1 MKVIGAAVVHLLLLA
16 PHVVHSQ
23 LTKQLRHGFAEQ
35 ENGRNVT
42 GGEKR
47 RFLKKKNDGK
57 KQKKRVVVRYKSSGG
72 KVALLQDQE
81 RKIYHDFDEDNVIVL
96 DLDDDEIEQMSL
108 NEDIEAVEHDY
119 RYEEMG
125 HFVRELNE
133 AEARKLGETVPYGI
147 TMVQA
152 NQVSFG
158 STSVKVCLADT
169 GVIHHPDLPRNMA
182 GADRTSSSG
191 SAIYWDGDKRGHGTH
206 TAGTVAA
213 RKGNGIGVVGV
224 APGASLFVTRAL
236 DDVGSARESDIYQA
250 IKQCADAGA
259 KVISLSL
266 GGGGIS
272 SSFKS
277 LLDKLY
283 YEKNIVIVAGTWL
296 VHDKG
301 SGF

>member
-1 MKVIGAAVVHLLLLA
+1 MKIKVATVVQLLLLA
-16 PHVVHSQ
+16 PNAADCQ
-23 LTKQLRHGFAEQ
+23 RTKQLRQGLTEQ
-35 ENGRNVT
+35 EHEKSVA

-47 RFLKKKNDGK
+47 RFLKKNAAGKKQK

-72 KVALLQDQE
+72 KDALLQGHE
-81 RKIYHDFDEDNVIVL
+81 RKVYHDFDDDNVIVL
-96 DLDDDEIEQMSL
+96 DMDDDEIEELSL

-119 RYEEMG
+119 RYKELG
-125 HFVRELNE
+125 HFVRELGE
-133 AEARKLGETVPYGI
+133 ADVRKLGETVPYGI

-152 NQVSFG
+152 DQVSFG
-158 STSVKVCLADT
+158 STAVKVCMADT
-169 GVIHHPDLPRNMA
+169 GVIHHPDLPTNMA

-191 SAIYWDGDKRGHGTH
+191 SSIYWDGDKRGHGTH

-224 APGASLFVTRAL
+224 APGASLYVTRAL

-283 YEKNIVIVAGTWL
+283 YEKDIVIVAGTL
-296 VHDKG
+296 LL
-301 SGF
+301 